1 MFRARRLLPKQ
12 RLINNTYLQRI
23 NPLNE
28 CERIYSQQIYY
39 KNENPLNECERP
51 IQNQSIPN
59 LQTKKNK
66 K

>member
-1 MFRARRLLPKQ
+1 MFHARRLLPKQ
-12 RLINNTYLQRI
+12 RIINNRNLQRI

-28 CERIYSQQIYY
+28 CESIYSQKIYY

-51 IQNQSIPN
+51 IQNQSI
-59 LQTKKNK
+59 LKIQTKNK